1 MTDTLTY
8 FYFISFSIWPEHQVD
23 ANFIHK
29 LLSIVILFNLSCGIY
44 SVAVRFL
51 LKLADILQSFPV
63 PTAVIVLHARS
74 SSSTVKSVILSK
86 EVVSRK
92 VEKSEVIS
100 SNQVRLIYHL
110 CFILLILFGTKLCY
124 AIMLHALLNYILNYN
139 FYIMMKSY
147 PYCVVDPIK
156 HAKKPGDCQPQPD
169 NGGSQE
175 EGRSGERKDVLPHG
189 SGRDRSG

>member
-124 AIMLHALLNYILNYN
+124 NAPCIIELYSQLQFLHYDEIISILCCRSNQACKETWRLSTSARQWR
-139 FYIMMKSY
+139 KS
-147 PYCVVDPIK
+147 
-156 HAKKPGDCQPQPD
+156 
-169 NGGSQE
+169 GGRQKRRK
-175 EGRSGERKDVLPHG
+175 EGRSA
-189 SGRDRSG
+189 SW